1 MGVKRTL
8 AVLLFLIFIDK
19 SAKAQE
25 IIGEYYHTLLG
36 GESSYEFSFNSD
48 STFRLVYSTN
58 LNQKY
63 ISQGI
68 YRIKKDSLFLFY
80 QEVIEEQKSMLQKK
94 KLSAFQQSEELE
106 VEFQVYDQDS
116 ILMHNM
122 PIISIEDKDQARSVR
137 STDNDGKFKLRLDK
151 KSNPIVSIKVGL
163 LGYEMI
169 EFPCHDFEG
178 ASWLIEIYLA
188 HKTQYY

>member
-63 ISQGI
+63 ISQGD
-68 YRIKKDSLFLFY
+68 K
-80 QEVIEEQKSMLQKK
+80 E
-94 KLSAFQQSEELE
+94 
-106 VEFQVYDQDS
+106 
-116 ILMHNM
+116 N
-122 PIISIEDKDQARSVR
+122 ISSGFT
-137 STDNDGKFKLRLDK
+137 S
-151 KSNPIVSIKVGL
+151 
-163 LGYEMI
+163 
-169 EFPCHDFEG
+169 
-178 ASWLIEIYLA
+178 
-188 HKTQYY
+188 